1 MVTKVKEQIHM
12 EETIIE
18 DEELECILDE
28 RQELKLSVSEFRKK
42 DKEAKAKILQIDKP
56 MPIRIGRYII
66 NRQSTPPRSVAFDTN
81 GSIRVTIKHIGEE

>member
-18 DEELECILDE
+18 DTELEKLLDE
-28 RQELKLSVSEFRKK
+28 RQELKISVAEFRKI
-42 DKEAKAKILQIDKP
+42 DKEAKSKIQQIDKP

-66 NRQSTPPRSVAFDTN
+66 NRQNVPAKSVTFETDA
-81 GSIRVTIKHIGEE
+81 SSRITIKHIGDE

>member
-12 EETIIE
+12 EEIIIE